1 MESTIIILATAI
13 VIILIV
19 FFSLRKIEKTVS
31 DNQKEM
37 AKEQDERFEMM
48 FSSFYESLGEMRAIA
63 GQVGDV
69 KKVLSGVKTRGILG
83 EVQLG
88 AILEEILTPDQY
100 DTEVATIPG
109 ASERVE
115 FAVKMP
121 GQGIDTPVWLPID
134 SKFPGDSYARLV
146 DAYEAGDKAMIE
158 EAKKNLQRVMRNE
171 AKDIKSKYVMPPYT
185 TDFGIMFLPFE
196 GLYAEAIRMGMVEV
210 LQREFKISIAGPTTM
225 AALLN
230 SLQMGFRTL
239 AIEKH
244 AGQVW
249 EVLGAVKNEF
259 GKYEEV
265 LNQTRKRLKQADD
278 ELEELVGA
286 RTRAIERKLRDIEK
300 GN

>member
-121 GQGIDTPVWLPID
+121 GQGSDTPVWLPID

-146 DAYEAGDKAMIE
+146 DAYETGDKAMIE

-286 RTRAIERKLRDIEK
+286 RTSAIERKLRDIEK